1 MNQDN
6 QNRDIRAMISRRS
19 LASFTLIELLV
30 VIAVILI
37 LVGISLKML
46 SVVTRKAG
54 VSRTLYVLEQTRN
67 ALEAYYVA
75 VGSYPNTSEIIY
87 KRSVGQNSTAFDIS
101 SQLADAEI
109 RGVSFY
115 LGYDTSNP
123 RYATWRKFVMEV
135 SPAVIA
141 QVAKT
146 NLLFG
151 KPGFDTITTTNKTD
165 AIADAWSRW
174 LIYRPNAN
182 CDGYVLFSLGPDG
195 IPNTAD
201 DLGVS
206 QNE

>member
-1 MNQDN
+1 MKTSNQRIGFVSSIN
-6 QNRDIRAMISRRS
+6 HGRRA
-19 LASFTLIELLV
+19 FTLIELLV

-75 VGSYPNTSEIIY
+75 VGSYPNTSETIY
-87 KRSVGQNSTAFDIS
+87 KRSVGQNSTSFNIS
-101 SQLADAEI
+101 SNLAAAEI

-115 LGYDTSNP
+115 LGHDTSNQ
-123 RYATWRKFVMEV
+123 RYATWRKFVMDV
-135 SPAVIA
+135 SPPVIA
-141 QVAKT
+141 PVSKT
-146 NLLFG
+146 NVLFG
-151 KPGFDTITTTNKTD
+151 MAGFDTITTTNQTD
-165 AIADAWSRW
+165 SITDAWSRG
-174 LIYRPNAN
+174 LIYRPNPN

-195 IPNTAD
+195 KPNTAD